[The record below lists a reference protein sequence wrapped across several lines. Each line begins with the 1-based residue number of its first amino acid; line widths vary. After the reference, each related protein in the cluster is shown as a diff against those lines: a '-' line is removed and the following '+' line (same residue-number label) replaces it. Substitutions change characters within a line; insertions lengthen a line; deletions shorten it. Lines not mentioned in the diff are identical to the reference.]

1 MRRLYI
7 QYASNDESI
16 AEIASCVDKIEELG
30 FNAGNVTMHGWENLS
45 AAIKNR
51 PTAVS
56 NAVTQLLLNTRMCF
70 NIILVNG

>member
-1 MRRLYI
+1 MRKLELDDPL
-7 QYASNDESI
+7 NDESI
-16 AEIASCVDKIEELG
+16 AVIASCVDKIEELR
-30 FNAGNVTMHGWENLS
+30 FEARKVTMHGWEILS
-45 AAIKNR
+45 TAIKNR

>member
-1 MRRLYI
+1 MLYDPL
-7 QYASNDESI
+7 NDESI
-16 AEIASCVDKIEELG
+16 AGIASCVDKIEELG
-30 FNAGNVTMHGWENLS
+30 FDAEQVTMHGWEILS
-45 AAIKNR
+45 TAIKNR

>member
-1 MRRLYI
+1 MKKLYI
-7 QYASNDESI
+7 SNPLNDESI
-16 AEIASCVDKIEELG
+16 AEIASCVDKIEELV
-30 FNAGNVTMHGWENLS
+30 FDARNVTMHGWEILS